1 MMFSD
6 FAKALGQL
14 PDPRFRRVLLL
25 GLGLTIALLAG
36 ATVGFAFLVGWA
48 MPDTVSLPWIG
59 DIHWLSSLASWA
71 TVLLMLVLSV
81 VLMVPV
87 AAAFTGIFLDDVA
100 EAVEEVHYPGL
111 APVEG
116 VRLSD
121 TLRDSISLIAV
132 TVGVNLIA
140 LILFFFVGPL
150 APMLF
155 YVVNGYLLGREFF
168 QMAAMRREGREG
180 ANRLRRRHAGQIW
193 IAGTLMAVPLS
204 VPLLN
209 LIMPILGAATFTH
222 MYHRL
227 AAGANG
233 ANTRK
238 G

>member
-6 FAKALGQL
+6 FTKAIGQL

-25 GLGLTIALLAG
+25 GLGLTIALLAV
-36 ATVGFAFLVGWA
+36 ATISFGWLVGWFV
-48 MPDTVSLPWIG
+48 PDTVSLPWIG
-59 DIHWLSSLASWA
+59 DVNWISSVASWA
-71 TVLLMLVLSV
+71 TILLMIVLSA

-111 APVEG
+111 TPVG
-116 VRLSD
+116 RIPLMD

-150 APMLF
+150 APVLF
-155 YVVNGYLLGREFF
+155 WVVNGYLLGREFF
-168 QMAAMRREGREG
+168 QMAAIRREGREG
-180 ANRLRRRHAGQIW
+180 ANKLRRRHAGQIW
-193 IAGTLMAVPLS
+193 LAGTLMAVPLS
-204 VPLLN
+204 IPLVN
-209 LIMPILGAATFTH
+209 LIMPVLGAATFTH

-227 AAGANG
+227 AG
-233 ANTRK
+233 R
-238 G
+238 

>member
-1 MMFSD
+1 MLSD
-6 FAKALGQL
+6 FTKALGQL
-14 PDPRFRRVLLL
+14 PDPRFRKVLFL
-25 GLGLTIALLAG
+25 GLGLTIALLAA
-36 ATVGFAFLVGWA
+36 ATIAFAWLVGWFV
-48 MPDTVSLPWIG
+48 PDSVSLPWIG
-59 DIHWLSSLASWA
+59 DVTWLSSLASWA
-71 TVLLMLVLSV
+71 TVLLMIVLSV

-100 EAVEEVHYPGL
+100 EAVEEVHYPGMT
-111 APVEG
+111 PVG
-116 VRLSD
+116 SIPLTD

-180 ANRLRRRHAGQIW
+180 ANQLRRRHAGQIW
-193 IAGTLMAVPLS
+193 VAGTLMAVPLS
-204 VPLLN
+204 VPLVN
-209 LIMPILGAATFTH
+209 LLMPVIGAATFTH

-227 AAGANG
+227 
-233 ANTRK
+233 K
-238 G
+238 GR